1 MNDQDR
7 FEKIQAHVRE
17 ILSLVGEDPDRE
29 GLKDTPRR
37 VAKMYTRELLSGYE
51 TSIENVVND
60 AVFNSDYREM
70 IVVKDIDFYSLC
82 EHHMVPFFGVVH
94 VAYIPKGKIIGLSK
108 IPRIV
113 DVFARRLQ
121 IQEQMTVEIAQTISD
136 LLNPLGVAVVIEGM
150 HLCSVMRGVE
160 KPRNKMVTS
169 ELIGAFQTNHKTRE
183 EFLMHIS
190 RSFSLNK

>member
-1 MNDQDR
+1 MTEQERFDR
-7 FEKIQAHVRE
+7 IREHVRG
-17 ILSLVGEDPDRE
+17 ILELVGENPDRE
-29 GLKDTPRR
+29 GLQDTPER
-37 VAKMYTRELLSGYE
+37 VAKMYTRELLSGYNRRVE
-51 TSIENVVND
+51 EIVNG
-60 AVFNSDYREM
+60 AVFNSEYSEM

-82 EHHMVPFFGVVH
+82 EHHMVPFFGVAH

-113 DVFARRLQ
+113 DMFARRLQ

>member
-7 FEKIQAHVRE
+7 FAKIQEHVRE
-17 ILSLVGEDPDRE
+17 ILLLVGEDPERE

-37 VAKMYTRELLSGYE
+37 VAKMYTRELLSGY
-51 TSIENVVND
+51 TSSVADVVND

-70 IVVKDIDFYSLC
+70 IVVKDIDFYSMC

-190 RSFSLNK
+190 RPFSSNK

>member
-1 MNDQDR
+1 MTEQEKFDR
-7 FEKIQAHVRE
+7 LKEHVRA

-29 GLKDTPRR
+29 GLEGTPRR
-37 VAKMYTRELLSGYE
+37 VAKMYLNELLSGYKQN
-51 TSIENVVND
+51 IDDVVNN
-60 AVFNSDYREM
+60 AVFTSEYSEM

-82 EHHMVPFFGVVH
+82 EHHLVPFFGVAH

-113 DVFARRLQ
+113 NMFARRLQ
-121 IQEQMTVEIAQTISD
+121 IQEQMTVEIAQTLSD
-136 LLNPLGVAVVIEGM
+136 LLNPLGVAVVIEGI
-150 HLCSVMRGVE
+150 HLCSVMRGVQ

-183 EFLMHIS
+183 EFMMHIS
-190 RSFSLNK
+190 RHFHLNE

>member
-1 MNDQDR
+1 MTEQ
-7 FEKIQAHVRE
+7 EKFDKLKEHVRG

-29 GLKDTPRR
+29 GLQGTPRR
-37 VAKMYTRELLSGYE
+37 VAKMYLNELLSGYQQ
-51 TSIENVVND
+51 NLDDVVNG
-60 AVFNSDYREM
+60 AVFTSEYSEM

-82 EHHMVPFFGVVH
+82 EHHLVPFFGVAH

-113 DVFARRLQ
+113 NMFARRLQ
-121 IQEQMTVEIAQTISD
+121 IQEQMTVEIAHTLND
-136 LLNPLGVAVVIEGM
+136 LLNPLGVAVVIEGI
-150 HLCSVMRGVE
+150 HLCSVMRGVQ

-183 EFLMHIS
+183 EFMMHIS
-190 RSFSLNK
+190 RHFHLNE